1 MKDSNKKFTYVE
13 MAFFQKWWLEQTD
26 EVKQNVKM
34 LVDQK
39 RLQFVN
45 AGWSMSDEANVHYE
59 DFINNMKAGH
69 DFLKAE
75 LGYRP
80 TIGWHIDPFGHHSAS
95 AALFAEMGFNAWFFA
110 RMDQSDKAKRVDNKE
125 LEFLWR
131 PFNETLGARAEIFT
145 HMMYNHYSA
154 PPGFCFDEGCSDT
167 PIVDDMRL
175 DNYNIENRA
184 EELHDYLIH
193 LADHYR
199 TNHLLVPFGDDFNYM
214 NAQSYFHNLD
224 KIIDYVNKHYD
235 DVNLFYSTPYE
246 YVDAVH
252 KADIKWPTKYDD
264 LFPYSDGWN
273 DYWTGY
279 FTSRATLKGY
289 VREAS
294 RDINSQSA
302 FIALDNITNSQ
313 QVFPAFEGLFNQ
325 MGVLQHHDAVAGTE
339 KQHVAN
345 NYAKTLTK
353 ALTEERYQFLQS
365 YKRVS
370 ESAIED
376 PALCKAHNSTY
387 EDCPTAALDDPSV
400 TEMYLEIVNESNERQ
415 TIAKI
420 PIPHANVT
428 LLDHNRDEVETDV
441 ICTKRHR
448 DCHMFVPIKIPMWI
462 RQEYILAKTASS
474 RAIQP
479 LRNAGVLQGQGYSM
493 QVSS

>member
-1 MKDSNKKFTYVE
+1 
-13 MAFFQKWWLEQTD
+13 
-26 EVKQNVKM
+26 
-34 LVDQK
+34 
-39 RLQFVN
+39 
-45 AGWSMSDEANVHYE
+45 MS
-59 DFINNMKAGH
+59 
-69 DFLKAE
+69 
-75 LGYRP
+75 
-80 TIGWHIDPFGHHSAS
+80 
-95 AALFAEMGFNAWFFA
+95 
-110 RMDQSDKAKRVDNKE
+110 Q
-125 LEFLWR
+125 
-131 PFNETLGARAEIFT
+131 
-145 HMMYNHYSA
+145 
-154 PPGFCFDEGCSDT
+154 
-167 PIVDDMRL
+167 
-175 DNYNIENRA
+175 
-184 EELHDYLIH
+184 
-193 LADHYR
+193 HYR
-199 TNHLLVPFGDDFNYM
+199 TNNLLVPFGEDFNFM

-441 ICTKRHR
+441 ICTKGHR
-448 DCHMFVPIKIPMWI
+448 DCHMFIPITIPMWI
-462 RQEYILAKTASS
+462 RQEYILEKTASS

-479 LRNAGVLQGQGYSM
+479 LRNAGVLQGQGYSI